1 MENSAH
7 TENAPHYVAY
17 VSSYTMEKEDYYGII
32 TYDVDLENGK
42 FTEKQRV
49 RITNSSYVTI
59 THNRKFLYSI
69 TDFGVEAYKIMPD
82 GSLEVVNTASINGMR
97 GSYLSTDYTD
107 RWLFVSGYHDGKITV
122 LKLMEDGSV
131 GPITDEIYHRGIGSV
146 ADRNFRPHVQ
156 CVKMTRD
163 NRFLCAAD
171 IGLDHISVYRLD
183 KERGRLK
190 QIDIVHSDMESGP
203 RHLKFSED
211 GRFMYVVNEIENT
224 IDVFRYSVDPVK
236 DVPDFERIQQVP
248 TLNDYHATDSASS
261 ALNISDDFNYLV
273 SSSAG
278 NNSVVIFRI
287 DQETGLLTKI
297 LCLPISGDYPKD
309 CALFP
314 DNRHLVSLNHESN
327 TMTFFK
333 VDLEK
338 GLLIMNQKELHVDQP
353 NCVIFHRLDS

>member
-17 VSSYTMEKEDYYGII
+17 VSSYTMEQEDYYGII

-131 GPITDEIYHRGIGSV
+131 GPITDEIYHRGIGSI

-156 CVKMTRD
+156 CVKVTRD
-163 NRFLCAAD
+163 
-171 IGLDHISVYRLD
+171 
-183 KERGRLK
+183 
-190 QIDIVHSDMESGP
+190 
-203 RHLKFSED
+203 
-211 GRFMYVVNEIENT
+211 
-224 IDVFRYSVDPVK
+224 
-236 DVPDFERIQQVP
+236 
-248 TLNDYHATDSASS
+248 
-261 ALNISDDFNYLV
+261 
-273 SSSAG
+273 
-278 NNSVVIFRI
+278 
-287 DQETGLLTKI
+287 
-297 LCLPISGDYPKD
+297 
-309 CALFP
+309 
-314 DNRHLVSLNHESN
+314 
-327 TMTFFK
+327 
-333 VDLEK
+333 
-338 GLLIMNQKELHVDQP
+338 
-353 NCVIFHRLDS
+353 